1 MLREAAK
8 FLYDI
13 ATACEEVFEF
23 TRERTFEEF
32 QNDSLLRSAVERQFI
47 TIGEALSQ
55 AIRVDPSVGVAIS
68 HTRLIIGF
76 RNVLVHGYAVVSDA
90 TVWGVIEDQLATFEE
105 EVRNLLATADDASA
119 EEST

>member
-1 MLREAAK
+1 M
-8 FLYDI
+8 
-13 ATACEEVFEF
+13 FEF

-32 QNDSLLRSAVERQFI
+32 QNDSLLRSVFERQFI

-55 AIRVDPSVGVAIS
+55 AVRVDPSVGVAIS
-68 HTRLIIGF
+68 HTRQIIGF

-90 TVWGVIEDQLATFEE
+90 TVWGVIENQLATLEE
-105 EVRNLLATADDASA
+105 EVRNLLAAADDASA